1 MNLTDAKTHL
11 SRYLNSVGKGETIV
25 ICRRNVPIAEIRPI
39 PKPPMKMRLVGIDSG
54 MTIPP
59 VSSMRFLMICSTH
72 SRVATGRREA
82 PA

>member
-1 MNLTDAKTHL
+1 MFKVNLTDAKTHL

-25 ICRRNVPIAEIRPI
+25 ICRGNVPIAEIRPI

-59 VSSMRFLMICSTH
+59 GFLDALPNDLLNAFEGSN
-72 SRVATGRREA
+72 G
-82 PA
+82 